1 MALTNN
7 TGNDHYRRIG
17 RGNCGSVWAVPV
29 AVKSDDTRAI
39 KREDGDPARS
49 VYKEDVMQ
57 RKVFNALLANHCSVS
72 VPRCHLYCPPNM
84 RSQITSSEENQDCLV
99 RLYLGR
105 MRRLERDS
113 KFRAFSLRNYPLHLD
128 QIQDL
133 GLDFRL
139 YARILADAL
148 AHLYWKAHVDANDV
162 EFVLAPPW
170 NGDTV
175 HHQGLLAQPTIIGSA
190 LLGEHV
196 VWILDFDLCRDMAMD
211 EGGVEQAVKAFCRN
225 NPYFPKPGRTTLT
238 EQDLWT
244 EFKDRFLGV
253 SKALLGP
260 ESSGASLPALW
271 VDLVEKEGRNR
282 EHHHRP

>member
-7 TGNDHYRRIG
+7 TGNDHYRRIW

-29 AVKSDDTRAI
+29 DVKSDDTRAI

-49 VYKEDVMQ
+49 VHKEDIMQ
-57 RKVFNALLANHCSVS
+57 RKVFNALLPNHCSVS
-72 VPRCHLYCPPNM
+72 VPRCHLYVSSDDTLWWKDRLSRFPPGHTPCNAIVTDRIPPFQEAVRDVLITRYCPANL

-105 MRRLERDS
+105 MRRLERHS
-113 KFRAFSLRNYPLHLD
+113 QFQAFSLRNYPLHLD
-128 QIQDL
+128 QIQEL
-133 GLDFRL
+133 GLDFKL

-175 HHQGLLAQPTIIGSA
+175 HHQGILARPTIISSA

-211 EGGVEQAVKAFCRN
+211 EGGRRAGRESILPERSLL
-225 NPYFPKPGRTTLT
+225 PKTGAGHL
-238 EQDLWT
+238 
-244 EFKDRFLGV
+244 DRV
-253 SKALLGP
+253 
-260 ESSGASLPALW
+260 
-271 VDLVEKEGRNR
+271 
-282 EHHHRP
+282 